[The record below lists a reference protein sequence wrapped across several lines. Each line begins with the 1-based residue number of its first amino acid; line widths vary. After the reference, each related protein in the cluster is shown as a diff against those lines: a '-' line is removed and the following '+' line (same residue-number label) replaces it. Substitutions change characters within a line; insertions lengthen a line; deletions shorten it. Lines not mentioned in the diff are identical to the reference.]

1 MSKKEKKEVSMMSQM
16 LIYIDRNIHME
27 AKAQAAYRNQSMKE
41 YVTDALLAQIE
52 KDKSYQRGV

>member
-1 MSKKEKKEVSMMSQM
+1 MMSQM